1 VDMRMKIKKSLLH
14 LQMSGAAKNPQIA
27 ALQSALEQLAKGS
40 PAPLSLGS
48 PVLSTATVPPSSGAI
63 QAMFTTDPNPN
74 PFNYPETY
82 GAPRGQAPYGY
93 FGTRGLGQGQIQNH
107 TRAKGGVFIRIIIVI
122 LVVVIVL
129 VILGRF
135 SIGPLAGKVDFL
147 EGTMFGASQR
157 YVAPVSDATRG
168 GVGGG
173 SSNSSSGLAIPFAAT
188 AAATPPMSAEYASAG
203 GVVLPTHLPPTAQRE
218 DLVRY
223 AREQAAYYAAQGVPQ
238 QEALAYISQQLQ
250 GAMSAQATRALS
262 SGGGDGENFQDME
275 AMRAEKPLIEQAAPT
290 TIDASASVGTVSNT
304 VSKQPILPPQLP
316 LVMPLTG
323 IVPLSLP
330 RARESTGLF
339 SKPAATSFSA
349 EDEGQVDDRKMARK
363 HKVSSESKEVQD
375 YMKRRQQALGVE
387 EGSDVAD
394 DNARATE
401 VTKVTK
407 DGARNMGT
415 GSGGTFVDPQETLL

>member
-1 VDMRMKIKKSLLH
+1 
-14 LQMSGAAKNPQIA
+14 MSGAAINPQIA

-48 PVLSTATVPPSSGAI
+48 NVPASSGAS
-63 QAMFTTDPNPN
+63 QALLSDPQST
-74 PFNYPETY
+74 FNYQEAY
-82 GAPRGQAPYGY
+82 AAPRGQPPYGY
-93 FGTRGLGQGQIQNH
+93 FGTHGLAQGQSQNY
-107 TRAKGGVFIRIIIVI
+107 TRAKGGVFMRIIMVT

-135 SIGPLAGKVDFL
+135 SIGPLAGKLEFL
-147 EGTMFGASQR
+147 EGSMFGASQR
-157 YVAPVSDATRG
+157 YAAPVSNATRG
-168 GVGGG
+168 SIV
-173 SSNSSSGLAIPFAAT
+173 SSSSSGPAIPFSAS
-188 AAATPPMSAEYASAG
+188 AAAAPPPVAAEYASAG

-250 GAMSAQATRALS
+250 GAMSAQATRAMS
-262 SGGGDGENFQDME
+262 SGDGNGESFQDME
-275 AMRAEKPLIEQAAPT
+275 AMGAEKPLSEQAAPA
-290 TIDASASVGTVSNT
+290 TIDASKSASIT

-330 RARESTGLF
+330 RARESTGLLP
-339 SKPAATSFSA
+339 KPAALSSA

-387 EGSDVAD
+387 EGSDAAD
-394 DNARATE
+394 DNARASE

-407 DGARNMGT
+407 DGARHMGT
-415 GSGGTFVDPQETLL
+415 GSSGTFVDPQETLL